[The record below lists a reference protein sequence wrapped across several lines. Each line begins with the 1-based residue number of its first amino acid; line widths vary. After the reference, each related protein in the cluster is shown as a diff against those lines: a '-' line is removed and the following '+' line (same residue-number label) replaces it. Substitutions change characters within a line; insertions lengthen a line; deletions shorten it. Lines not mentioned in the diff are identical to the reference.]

1 MRCARQGEQCDE
13 RIMSVRPFVCR
24 ETVRIEMQRKTKK
37 RTRGPHHEGR
47 SRRHTHIRPC
57 PCPDLT
63 SQPGVASS
71 ARSDTDTRPRR
82 AVLVRHVRT
91 IQLLAFVPIDPAQAR
106 KVERERL
113 VKLGLA
119 YRVKR
124 LAARSLARPPVTGT
138 GTEQR
143 RRKTQTHL
151 QHLDL
156 HARGRRRVYPAFP
169 LVVLLSATK
178 STNQ

>member
-1 MRCARQGEQCDE
+1 MEMELETKQSAQWRMNSPIHGGEAAQTATSTVHEESLCVAPTPPPSLILYLASFRARGP
-13 RIMSVRPFVCR
+13 ILVLVLVALAKVHVHHVRPV
-24 ETVRIEMQRKTKK
+24 Q
-37 RTRGPHHEGR
+37 
-47 SRRHTHIRPC
+47 S
-57 PCPDLT
+57 L
-63 SQPGVASS
+63 SS
-71 ARSDTDTRPRR
+71 DS
-82 AVLVRHVRT
+82 
-91 IQLLAFVPIDPAQAR
+91 IDPAQAGEI
-106 KVERERL
+106 KRERL
-113 VKLGLA
+113 VELGLA

>member
-1 MRCARQGEQCDE
+1 
-13 RIMSVRPFVCR
+13 
-24 ETVRIEMQRKTKK
+24 MQRDSEDRDAAENEETHA
-37 RTRGPHHEGR
+37 RPSPRGPLPET
-47 SRRHTHIRPC
+47 HTYAHAHAQISPVNPASLRAHGPI
-57 PCPDLT
+57 LILVL
-63 SQPGVASS
+63 VAL
-71 ARSDTDTRPRR
+71 A

-106 KVERERL
+106 EVERERL
-113 VKLGLA
+113 VELGLA

-138 GTEQR
+138 GTA
-143 RRKTQTHL
+143 TQTHL

>member
-1 MRCARQGEQCDE
+1 
-13 RIMSVRPFVCR
+13 
-24 ETVRIEMQRKTKK
+24 MQRDSEDRDAAENEETHA
-37 RTRGPHHEGR
+37 RPSPRGPLPET
-47 SRRHTHIRPC
+47 HTYAHAHAQISPVNPASLRAHGPI
-57 PCPDLT
+57 LILVL
-63 SQPGVASS
+63 VAL
-71 ARSDTDTRPRR
+71 A

-106 KVERERL
+106 EVERERL
-113 VKLGLA
+113 VELGLA